1 MVKEQTI
8 YVILNDLEEI
18 IDIKSTESAAQEF
31 IKQNSTD
38 YDDYEIETR
47 KLDITDQQPF
57 KTLFVVNCEI
67 FADYD
72 EVSSSLFTEKQDAR
86 NYYFEK
92 IKEFKADCEEDMKE
106 FPYIEKENEAQLEEC
121 FIVNFSQYNLD

>member
-1 MVKEQTI
+1 MIKEQTI

-18 IDIKSTESAAQEF
+18 IDIKSTEAAAQEF

-47 KLDITDQQPF
+47 KLDINDQQPF
-57 KTLFVVNCEI
+57 KTLYVVNCEI

-72 EVSSSLFTEKQDAR
+72 DVSSSLFTEEQDAR

-92 IKEFKADCEEDMKE
+92 IKEFKADCEEDMDE
-106 FPYIEKENEAQLEEC
+106 FPYIEKENEVQLEEC